1 MPSRRKVTLEE
12 VRAVV
17 EEDLEERMAKLRADG
32 KRAPLLSECLREVG
46 TPAGRA
52 LVAAVLA
59 GGPFPQFAAAAGR
72 PGVLVKIDK
81 DGTRTLGRFVR
92 RTFAPVKGE

>member
-32 KRAPLLSECLREVG
+32 KRAPSSPSASAKSERPRG
-46 TPAGRA
+46 AAASRRSSRAGRSRSSQPPPAA
-52 LVAAVLA
+52 LASS
-59 GGPFPQFAAAAGR
+59 
-72 PGVLVKIDK
+72 
-81 DGTRTLGRFVR
+81 
-92 RTFAPVKGE
+92 